1 MAPRRRWT
9 SGVAAPVGLM
19 LLLAACGGNATPD
32 DAGGSPTTEP
42 PVESNR
48 GPKGAPDPV
57 PLPQAASSPREDVPS
72 ALRDMADDAFPEP
85 LIDPAE
91 ILSGGP
97 PPDGIPAIDNPT
109 FERVAGV
116 DWLADDEAVL
126 AIEIDGDARAYPYQI
141 MTWHEI
147 VNDTVGGVPV
157 AVTYCPLCN
166 SGVGFD
172 RRVGDK
178 VLDFGTSGRLYAS
191 NLVMYDRQTESL
203 WPQLTGQA
211 ALGVMTGTQL
221 EFVPVFPVGWS
232 AFREAHPDGWVL
244 SRDTGYSRDYGRNP
258 YLAYDADPERD
269 PLFGAPTD
277 DDRLFPLERVIA
289 LGGAGEP
296 VAVLRSL
303 VERARVLTETV
314 GRQPLV
320 LLFTEG
326 QNSALEAASVAEGR
340 DIGTVAVFDPTVD
353 GEVLTFTA
361 GDDGRFTDAQTA
373 SSWTIRGRAVE
384 GPLEGEQLAGYPFI
398 DTFWKSWVAFEPDTR
413 LVD

>member
-1 MAPRRRWT
+1 M
-9 SGVAAPVGLM
+9 SLI
-19 LLLAACGGNATPD
+19 LLLAACVGTEGPD
-32 DAGGSPTTEP
+32 DAGDSATADPGVDSDDRVADAPEP
-42 PVESNR
+42 VQ
-48 GPKGAPDPV
+48 
-57 PLPQAASSPREDVPS
+57 LPQAASGPREDVPS
-72 ALRDMADDAFPEP
+72 ALRDMTDSAFPEP

-97 PPDGIPAIDNPT
+97 PPDGIPAIDTPT
-109 FERVAGV
+109 FERVSDV

-141 MTWHEI
+141 LTWHEI
-147 VNDTVGGVPV
+147 VNDTVGGIPV

-211 ALGVMTGTQL
+211 AVGVMTGTQL
-221 EFVPVFPVGWS
+221 AFVPVFPVGWRD
-232 AFREAHPDGWVL
+232 FREAHPDGWVL

-258 YLAYDADPERD
+258 YLGYDADPGRD

-277 DDRLFPLERVIA
+277 DERLFPLERVIA
-289 LGGAGEP
+289 LEGVGET

-303 VERARVLTETV
+303 VEQAGVLAETV
-314 GRQPLV
+314 GGQPLV

-326 QNSALEAASVAEGR
+326 QNSALEAPSVAEGR

-353 GEVLTFTA
+353 GTVLTFA
-361 GDDGRFTDAQTA
+361 ASGDGRFTDTQTG
-373 SSWTIRGRAVE
+373 SSWTIRGRAVD
-384 GPLEGEQLAGYPFI
+384 GPLTGEQLAGYPFI
-398 DTFWKSWVAFEPDTR
+398 DTFWKSWVAFAPDTR